1 MHVKPVKLISFRFGF
16 LTLEAGTAILSRNIS
31 RNYHYSLHNNAEE
44 RSSRRLRGEN
54 LKSRSSVSRLHIE
67 M

>member
-1 MHVKPVKLISFRFGF
+1 MHAKPVKVTSFRFEF
-16 LTLEAGTAILSRNIS
+16 LTLEEGTAILSRNIS

-44 RSSRRLRGEN
+44 RSSGRLRGEN
-54 LKSRSSVSRLHIE
+54 LKSRSRVSRLHIE